1 MPAGGCIQLWAGS
14 NLGHAGET
22 AAPKATLLYSG
33 LKRTPPNLWN
43 NCPGRGLPHV
53 RAALSK
59 ASSEGVRGR
68 DKWKWKI
75 IDRINTQGWGEVG
88 GGGCTAGIAGSTGY
102 YLGHFPCPLAACSS
116 QGEGQLLEQAMHTS
130 RWPNATQVGFLLTSQ
145 PRQAPQ
151 LVGEF
156 FAWGHSKTQASALLE
171 HAHPRAAVS
180 PLCSRRVREERA
192 GTHVA

>member
-68 DKWKWKI
+68 DKMEME
-75 IDRINTQGWGEVG
+75 N
-88 GGGCTAGIAGSTGY
+88 
-102 YLGHFPCPLAACSS
+102 H
-116 QGEGQLLEQAMHTS
+116 
-130 RWPNATQVGFLLTSQ
+130 
-145 PRQAPQ
+145 
-151 LVGEF
+151 
-156 FAWGHSKTQASALLE
+156 
-171 HAHPRAAVS
+171 
-180 PLCSRRVREERA
+180 
-192 GTHVA
+192 